1 MVIRNNKRF
10 FNGQSFARKD
20 NYGTVSC
27 FRICRSSL
35 QAGTD
40 SYFLHIYQSM
50 HSLLLIV
57 RNHGGARAINGTKVD
72 INKWKVILDKA
83 FTPNTGPLRSCNIW
97 SERGP
102 GTLRKQI
109 QEMCLE
115 YVTRATTKTA
125 NGEAEN
131 ATEALAREF
140 YNDYNVLEY
149 KIS

>member
-57 RNHGGARAINGTKVD
+57 RNHGGARAINGTRVD
-72 INKWKVILDKA
+72 INTWKAILDKA
-83 FTPNTGPLRSCNIW
+83 FNPNTGPLRACKVW
-97 SERGP
+97 ADRGP
-102 GTLRKQI
+102 GTLIRTTHLYLKASTKCDFASCKS
-109 QEMCLE
+109 MCM
-115 YVTRATTKTA
+115 T
-125 NGEAEN
+125 
-131 ATEALAREF
+131 
-140 YNDYNVLEY
+140 VLFLNFP
-149 KIS
+149 